1 MGWIT
6 QNGITRMVD
15 SSDSGHWKTV
25 IEGTVATGLHVCHQ
39 LVRYLSIWL
48 LKFQRNQVE
57 ACKVWSRLRIHT
69 TSLLPYY
76 FGQ

>member
-1 MGWIT
+1 MASLAWLIVL
-6 QNGITRMVD
+6 ILDIERL
-15 SSDSGHWKTV
+15 SF
-25 IEGTVATGLHVCHQ
+25 EGTVAPGLHVCHQ

-57 ACKVWSRLRIHT
+57 ACKVWFRLRIHT
-69 TSLLPYY
+69 TSLLPYS